1 MNSGP
6 VSFPDWK
13 NVLNASALTP
23 QTKGAFVREILA
35 FLKYCKASRTAAT
48 NDVAKHYLAWRET
61 QTAGPAREAL
71 RWFYREGRRR
81 ESAHFKG
88 ADDHPPSPSE
98 TAGQAA
104 PPPPVS
110 VSPVPRP
117 PIRALPP
124 PPAASDLGTVPWE
137 RDLIREIRERHFL
150 WRTEQTYREWAVR
163 FARFIA
169 PRSPYAAEGEDV
181 AAFLSAL
188 AVQGRASPSAQKQAL
203 NALVFLMQEALHR
216 DLGQMDF
223 KRAHPK
229 HRLPTVLSTTECRTL
244 FAQFDGTPR
253 LMVELAYGAGLRLME
268 LLRLRIH
275 HVDLDRQRLQVFA
288 GKGDKDRVT
297 VLPETLLPAL
307 RAQLDRLRPLWEADR
322 AAELPGVWLPE
333 GLAKKYPKAGER
345 WQWQWLFPSSRP
357 ALDAATGIRRRHHVS
372 DMTFQR
378 MVKGAAERAGI
389 SKRVTP
395 HTFRHS
401 FATHLLESGTDI
413 RTVQELLGHASVETT
428 QIYTH
433 VMKKPG
439 LGVRSP
445 LDASPSTPPL
455 PGNL

>member
-1 MNSGP
+1 M
-6 VSFPDWK
+6 
-13 NVLNASALTP
+13 
-23 QTKGAFVREILA
+23 
-35 FLKYCKASRTAAT
+35 
-48 NDVAKHYLAWRET
+48 
-61 QTAGPAREAL
+61 
-71 RWFYREGRRR
+71 
-81 ESAHFKG
+81 
-88 ADDHPPSPSE
+88 
-98 TAGQAA
+98 
-104 PPPPVS
+104 
-110 VSPVPRP
+110 
-117 PIRALPP
+117 
-124 PPAASDLGTVPWE
+124 
-137 RDLIREIRERHFL
+137 IREIRERHFL

-169 PRSPYAAEGEDV
+169 PRSPYAAGGEEV

-223 KRAHPK
+223 KRAYPK

-244 FAQFDGTPR
+244 FAQLDGPPR

-288 GKGDKDRVT
+288 GKGDKDRIT

-307 RAQLDRLRPLWEADR
+307 REQLERLRALWEADR

-333 GLAKKYPKAGER
+333 GLARKYPKAGER

-357 ALDAATGIRRRHHVS
+357 ALDPAAGIRRRHHVS

-401 FATHLLESGTDI
+401 FAT
-413 RTVQELLGHASVETT
+413 
-428 QIYTH
+428 
-433 VMKKPG
+433 
-439 LGVRSP
+439 
-445 LDASPSTPPL
+445 
-455 PGNL
+455 